1 MKNKASDRNNF
12 YKISIKLLFFYGCS
26 IFLLTSCKEKTP
38 SEGGIQEVKST
49 TASIIRNP
57 LSAQTATDT
66 INIAKIKFDI
76 PTFEFGTVKEGE
88 KISHSFLFKNTGKV
102 PLLISD
108 ARTTCGC
115 TISDY
120 PKHPIPPGQ
129 GGLIDAWFNTEG
141 KSGAQH
147 KSITVVANTMPS
159 ETEVFLKGE
168 VKK

>member
-1 MKNKASDRNNF
+1 MKNNTFERSKV
-12 YKISIKLLFFYGCS
+12 YKISIQFVFFCGWSGLL
-26 IFLLTSCKEKTP
+26 LAACKEKT
-38 SEGGIQEVKST
+38 GIQEVKST

-57 LSAQTATDT
+57 LSAQGATDT
-66 INIAKIKFDI
+66 INIAKIKFDAT
-76 PTFEFGTVKEGE
+76 TFEFGTVKEGE
-88 KISHSFLFKNTGKV
+88 KISHSFFFKNTGKV

-115 TISDY
+115 TVSDY

-141 KSGAQH
+141 KTGAQH

-159 ETEVFLKGE
+159 ETEVFLKGVVE
-168 VKK
+168 KK